1 MNKNEMEYIKKG
13 SNISKIIRTEILL
26 TPLLI
31 IFPFVVGIFLIFSW
45 FDKGLDSEYFGSFL
59 LGIVI
64 IIGNIAF
71 DIPFIRSLIELS
83 KKNKK

>member
-13 SNISKIIRTEILL
+13 SSFSKVIRTEILF

-31 IFPFVVGIFLIFSW
+31 ILPFIVGIFLIFSW
-45 FDKGLDSEYFGSFL
+45 CDKGLNPMYFGSFI

-71 DIPFIRSLIELS
+71 DIPFISSLIGLS
-83 KKNKK
+83 KKNNK

>member
-1 MNKNEMEYIKKG
+1 MNKNEMDYIKKG
-13 SNISKIIRTEILL
+13 SNFSKVIRTEILF

-31 IFPFVVGIFLIFSW
+31 IFPLVVGFFLIFSW
-45 FDKGLDSEYFGSFL
+45 FDKGFDPLYFGSFI

-71 DIPFIRSLIELS
+71 DVPFIKSLIELS

>member
-13 SNISKIIRTEILL
+13 STFSKVIRTEILF

-31 IFPFVVGIFLIFSW
+31 IFPLVVGIFLINSW
-45 FDKGLDSEYFGSFL
+45 FDKGLDPIYFSSFI
-59 LGIVI
+59 LGIII

-83 KKNKK
+83 TKGKK

>member
-1 MNKNEMEYIKKG
+1 MNRNEMEYIKKE
-13 SNISKIIRTEILL
+13 SSFSKVIRTEILF

-31 IFPFVVGIFLIFSW
+31 IFPLIVGFFLIYGWFENGFNPMLFS
-45 FDKGLDSEYFGSFL
+45 SFI
-59 LGIVI
+59 LGIII

-71 DIPFIRSLIELS
+71 DITFIRSLIDLS